1 MGSPFSFWGAVQ
13 SNMTGRVL
21 SDWPYPKVFPTRGL
35 LRGVYGAGYKSATL
49 LIYERRAM
57 KILLSVLFSFALCLP
72 ALAQNL
78 FVDSQE
84 GCDIVMG
91 SPDGDL
97 DYASEGGLLL
107 HETGYSSLEYFCSF
121 SPPALYQWQ
130 VYDVTTHVGHCEM
143 PGPEF
148 LPQLFTILRDPEAPG
163 VISIFT
169 GEDEPLR
176 FFACSS

>member
-1 MGSPFSFWGAVQ
+1 MP
-13 SNMTGRVL
+13 
-21 SDWPYPKVFPTRGL
+21 
-35 LRGVYGAGYKSATL
+35 
-49 LIYERRAM
+49 M
-57 KILLSVLFSFALCLP
+57 KTLLSVLCSFAFCAP
-72 ALAQNL
+72 VQAQDL

-97 DYASEGGLLL
+97 DYAGQGGLILS
-107 HETGYSSLEYFCSF
+107 ETGFSSLEYFCSF
-121 SPPALYQWQ
+121 TPKALYQWQ

-148 LPQLFTILRDPEAPG
+148 LPQLFTILRDPEEPG

-169 GEDEPLR
+169 GEVEPLR
-176 FFACSS
+176 FYACSS

>member
-1 MGSPFSFWGAVQ
+1 
-13 SNMTGRVL
+13 
-21 SDWPYPKVFPTRGL
+21 
-35 LRGVYGAGYKSATL
+35 
-49 LIYERRAM
+49 M
-57 KILLSVLFSFALCLP
+57 KILLSALSCFALCLP
-72 ALAQNL
+72 AQAQHL
-78 FVDSQE
+78 FVDSEE

-97 DYASEGGLLL
+97 DYAGEGGLILSD
-107 HETGYSSLEYFCSF
+107 TGFSSLEYFCSF
-121 SPPALYQWQ
+121 SPRALYQWQ

-148 LPQLFTILRDPEAPG
+148 QPQLFTIVRDPEAPG